1 MAVYGCIWLYMAV
14 YGCAWLYMAVYGWIW
29 LYMAVCGCIWLY
41 MAVYM
46 ANTSVGLQIS
56 ANQRRF
62 FDDFTTLICVD
73 LHVFYHVCLMVGW
86 L

>member
-1 MAVYGCIWLYMAV
+1 MAVYGRIWPYTAV
-14 YGCAWLYMAVYGWIW
+14 YGCNMGVYAHIW
-29 LYMAVCGCIWLY
+29 PCTVCIWLY

-46 ANTSVGLQIS
+46 ANTPVGLQIS